1 MLKNL
6 FRFLFF
12 ITILD
17 LRSNQDYYDENIIYN
32 FKVTNPVTLQLSTG
46 NVLLLSNEG
55 IYILGPN
62 FRKIYNYT
70 YSLSSLNLTN
80 DEKKN
85 YPSFTVFPSTEDG
98 IILCLISNKEFY
110 FNNVGVLEYTYNI
123 EIFDE
128 SNIYIS

>member
-17 LRSNQDYYDENIIYN
+17 LKSNQDYYDENIIYN

-46 NVLLLSNEG
+46 NVLLFSNEG
-55 IYILGPN
+55 IYILDNN

-85 YPSFTVFPSTEDG
+85 YPSFTVFLQ
-98 IILCLISNKEFY
+98 IIIIQLHLMIIARIMGE
-110 FNNVGVLEYTYNI
+110 
-123 EIFDE
+123 
-128 SNIYIS
+128 

>member
-6 FRFLFF
+6 FRFLFL

-17 LRSNQDYYDENIIYN
+17 LKSNQDYYDENIIYN

-46 NVLLLSNEG
+46 NVLLFSNEG
-55 IYILGPN
+55 IYILDNN

-80 DEKKN
+80 DEKK
-85 YPSFTVFPSTEDG
+85 
-98 IILCLISNKEFY
+98 IILHLQYFPLQKMESFY
-110 FNNVGVLEYTYNI
+110 V
-123 EIFDE
+123 
-128 SNIYIS
+128 